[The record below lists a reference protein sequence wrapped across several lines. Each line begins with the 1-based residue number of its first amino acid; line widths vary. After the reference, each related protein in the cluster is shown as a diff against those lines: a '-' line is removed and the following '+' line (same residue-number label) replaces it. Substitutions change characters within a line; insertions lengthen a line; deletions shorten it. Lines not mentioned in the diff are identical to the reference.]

1 MLYFSSE
8 KFDYQDSRK
17 INEWSTER
25 GSDRAPRDQ
34 MLASE
39 IAFCCEKEKTTNWL
53 ALWCYSAAVSRWFV
67 DAPRDNVDQMKY
79 ADALAKRFSEVKDI
93 RLMPG
98 LDDDKKIVMELI
110 WHQATVMLNRYAE
123 LKGIKKIEKPT
134 EQVKP
139 EIKIETKKPET
150 KKPEPKKEVEK
161 PVEKKET
168 ALESSST
175 RKAIGAIATAI
186 GFFADKLPVNAAIKS
201 IIKAVSWTIGA
212 IFK

>member
-1 MLYFSSE
+1 MLYFSNE
-8 KFDYQDSRK
+8 KFDFQDSRK

-25 GSDRAPRDQ
+25 GSDRAPREQ

-39 IAFCCEKEKTTNWL
+39 FAFCCEQQKITNWL
-53 ALWCYSAAVSRWFV
+53 SLWCYSAAVSRWFV
-67 DAPRDNVDQMKY
+67 DAPKDNVDQMKY
-79 ADALAKRFSEVKDI
+79 ADGLAKRFSEVKDI

-123 LKGIKKIEKPT
+123 LKGIKKAEKVSEQIKPVPPVEKPI
-134 EQVKP
+134 EVK
-139 EIKIETKKPET
+139 KN
-150 KKPEPKKEVEK
+150 VEK
-161 PVEKKET
+161 PVEKKEIPT
-168 ALESSST
+168 NT
-175 RKAIGAIATAI
+175 GTTKKAIGAIALAI
-186 GFFADKLPVNAAIKS
+186 GYIADKLPVNAAIKS